1 MPLKMEPE
9 SLKRLSQKSLKR
21 TLHLFSP
28 IHGQFP
34 RPDPK
39 TKRIRLSHKV
49 VSEFSGIIKTLQ
61 VPQPSTGSGNQDTK
75 QGAQNSLLVGPSMFP
90 SSPRIPSSSS
100 SSSGFRSHRPW
111 KMYRV
116 ISGHKG
122 TVMSVAFDPS
132 NQWFCTG
139 SADRTIKIWDL
150 ASGTLKLSLTGHIGQ
165 IRGLAVSKRNPYMF
179 SAADDKQVK
188 CWDLEHN
195 TVIKSYHGHSSGIY
209 CLALHPTNDNILVT
223 GGRDSVCRVW
233 DIRSRQ
239 QTLALSGHDNTV
251 CSVLTRPTD
260 PQVVTG
266 SHDSTIRF
274 WDIRNSGKAMSTL
287 THHKKSVRAMALAPD
302 PRDHSIVSASTDN
315 IKKFNLPRGE
325 FLHNYHVLSQR
336 NTSTGT
342 IINSMAVNEDGVL
355 ATAGDNGSL
364 WFWDWKSGYNV
375 QQAQTIAQPGSLDCE
390 ESIFALAYDVT
401 ESSTLLPPITKMN
414 HNPPYPPIDPTTF
427 DLIVIGTGL
436 PESIL
441 SAAAS
446 TASKSVLHLDPNPFY
461 GSHFSSLPLSDLT
474 SFLTFHS
481 TSPSPDGHLHDFTVL
496 DFATR
501 PLYSSVDI
509 SNFAPQL
516 LHQHSRK
523 FNIDVAGPRV
533 LFCADQAIDLM
544 LKSGASQYMEFKSID
559 ATFVGDGKGNLWTV
573 PDSRAA
579 IFKDKSLGLMEKNQ
593 LMRFFKLVQGHLAG
607 EEASKVSEEDLQTPF
622 VDFLNK
628 MGLPPKIKSFILYA
642 IAMADYD
649 QGDGGDLLKTK
660 HGIDQLALYSASIGR
675 FQNAPG
681 AMIYPVY
688 GQGELCQAFCRRAAV
703 KGCLYVL
710 RMPVTSLLI
719 DKESGGY
726 KGVRLA
732 SGQDIFSKKL
742 ILDPSFTVPSLSG
755 SSSPNPLQGKL
766 PLFNFRED
774 RRKVA
779 RGICITK
786 SSLKPDISNILIV
799 YPPRSLF
806 PEQVTSIRLLQI
818 GSNLAVCPPGMFV
831 LYISTLCSSNDQ
843 GKKLL
848 NAVINT
854 LLTIPDSINSE
865 SNAAVQSET
874 VESGCAV
881 QNETAESSLAAV
893 CDPGEG
899 KPTVLWSALY
909 IQELSLGQVDFI
921 CSTPMPDGDLNY
933 NNVVDA
939 SVKLFQ
945 HVYPDE
951 EFFPEI
957 VSSENSEDD
966 GGVALET

>member
-1 MPLKMEPE
+1 M
-9 SLKRLSQKSLKR
+9 
-21 TLHLFSP
+21 
-28 IHGQFP
+28 
-34 RPDPK
+34 
-39 TKRIRLSHKV
+39 
-49 VSEFSGIIKTLQ
+49 
-61 VPQPSTGSGNQDTK
+61 
-75 QGAQNSLLVGPSMFP
+75 
-90 SSPRIPSSSS
+90 
-100 SSSGFRSHRPW
+100 
-111 KMYRV
+111 
-116 ISGHKG
+116 
-122 TVMSVAFDPS
+122 
-132 NQWFCTG
+132 
-139 SADRTIKIWDL
+139 
-150 ASGTLKLSLTGHIGQ
+150 
-165 IRGLAVSKRNPYMF
+165 
-179 SAADDKQVK
+179 
-188 CWDLEHN
+188 
-195 TVIKSYHGHSSGIY
+195 
-209 CLALHPTNDNILVT
+209 ND
-223 GGRDSVCRVW
+223 
-233 DIRSRQ
+233 
-239 QTLALSGHDNTV
+239 
-251 CSVLTRPTD
+251 
-260 PQVVTG
+260 
-266 SHDSTIRF
+266 
-274 WDIRNSGKAMSTL
+274 
-287 THHKKSVRAMALAPD
+287 
-302 PRDHSIVSASTDN
+302 
-315 IKKFNLPRGE
+315 
-325 FLHNYHVLSQR
+325 
-336 NTSTGT
+336 
-342 IINSMAVNEDGVL
+342 
-355 ATAGDNGSL
+355 
-364 WFWDWKSGYNV
+364 
-375 QQAQTIAQPGSLDCE
+375 
-390 ESIFALAYDVT
+390 
-401 ESSTLLPPITKMN
+401 
-414 HNPPYPPIDPTTF
+414 NPPYPPIDPTTF

-446 TASKSVLHLDPNPFY
+446 AASKSVLHLDPNPFY

-481 TSPSPDGHLHDFTVL
+481 TSPSSSSDGQLHDFTVL

-533 LFCADQAIDLM
+533 LFCADHAIDLM

-559 ATFVGDGKGNLWTV
+559 ATFVGDGNGNLWTV

-579 IFKDKSLGLMEKNQ
+579 IFKDKTLGLMEKNQ

-660 HGIDQLALYSASIGR
+660 DGIDQLALYSASIAR

-688 GQGELCQAFCRRAAV
+688 GQGELSQAFCRRAAV

-719 DKESGGY
+719 DKESGSY

-742 ILDPSFTVPSLSG
+742 ILDPSFTVPLLSG
-755 SSSPNPLQGKL
+755 SSSPNPLQRKL

-818 GSNLAVCPPGMFV
+818 GSNLAVCPAGMFV
-831 LYISTLCSSNDQ
+831 LYISTLCSSDDQ

-848 NAVINT
+848 NAVMNT
-854 LLTIPDSINSE
+854 LLTIPASINSE

-874 VESGCAV
+874 VEK
-881 QNETAESSLAAV
+881 
-893 CDPGEG
+893 G

-945 HVYPDE
+945 HMYPDE
-951 EFFPEI
+951 EFFPET